1 MDNKVGQN
9 DKQENVAEE
18 EVAPPQNIRENVAV
32 KDQVKSEKK
41 ADLSAASM
49 QKYAVVGDTNQ
60 SSTAEVGAKA
70 SSSLESPKTQ
80 KTALQSNYI
89 LTSQSTSKSTPTN
102 SSNPYKSNPM
112 FFKPENHISSD
123 SQSHA
128 HYSDTDVDQKNL
140 SGNTE
145 DDTLALRLAE
155 MESTGPSISPGQP
168 DALSPNTSTSRITAP
183 KRIIRIDRDYTRGE
197 LCQFQTTFP
206 LEIDGRISPRRFQ
219 QTINT
224 LNVMLAKAYNP
235 KYNFFDNCLACLTI
249 YTSTLC
255 LRSHF
260 DRMIEEMCKFLD
272 SENIALYNSQG
283 LNFRDPRRTSYL
295 FLELEIY

>member
-80 KTALQSNYI
+80 KTALQSDYI
-89 LTSQSTSKSTPTN
+89 LTTQSTSKSIPTT
-102 SSNPYKSNPM
+102 SSNPYKPNTM

-128 HYSDTDVDQKNL
+128 HYSDTDVNQKNL
-140 SGNTE
+140 SEE
-145 DDTLALRLAE
+145 DGTLTLRLAE
-155 MESTGPSISPGQP
+155 MGSSSPSISPEQL
-168 DALSPNTSTSRITAP
+168 DALSSNINTSRITAP
-183 KRIIRIDRDYTRGE
+183 KRIIRIDRDYSKGE
-197 LCQFQTTFP
+197 LCQFQAAFP

-224 LNVMLAKAYNP
+224 LNEMLAKAHNP
-235 KYNFFDNCLACLTI
+235 KYNFFDNCLACLTL

-260 DRMIEEMCKFLD
+260 DRIIEEICIFLD
-272 SENIALYNSQG
+272 SENITLYNSQG
-283 LNFRDPRRTSYL
+283 LNFRDPRRTSFL
-295 FLELEIY
+295 FLELELY